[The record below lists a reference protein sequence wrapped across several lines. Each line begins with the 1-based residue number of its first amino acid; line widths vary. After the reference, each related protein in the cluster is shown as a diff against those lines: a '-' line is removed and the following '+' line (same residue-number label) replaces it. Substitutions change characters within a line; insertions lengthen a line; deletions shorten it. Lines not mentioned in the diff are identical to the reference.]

1 LVTGATG
8 FIGSHLAER
17 LVAEGAEVTLAV
29 EPGASQANVAN
40 ILDKVSAREVDLRD
54 GQRVRQ
60 LVRECQPSKVYHLA
74 AVGVTEPD
82 VDPSLA
88 VQVNVIGTLNLL
100 EALSETDCDCFVNTG
115 TCYEYG
121 HTPPPPVPPNLGGPG
136 GTVPP
141 NLGGAGGQ
149 REDQMVDPINAYAA
163 SKSAAWLFCHMYHR
177 THGYPIV
184 TVRPFTVY
192 GPRQSTQ
199 ALIPQVILS
208 ALRGEDFEM
217 TGGEQTRDFTY
228 VDDVVEGYV
237 RASLSE
243 KAIGQTINLGTGEE
257 RANQQINKS
266 VNRLP
271 CSSAPLLLCSLM
283 WRLYADSRKAR
294 ELLGW
299 QPQVGLE
306 DELRKTIAWYT
317 EQFKAQSSK
326 SKVSRSQSTSRG
338 GSHAAEMRAWE
349 PALLHHCDVLKA
361 GAFDD

>member
-1 LVTGATG
+1 MRVLVTGATG

-17 LVAEGAEVTLAV
+17 LVAEGAKVTLAI
-29 EPGASQANVAN
+29 EPGASQANIVN
-40 ILDKVSAREVDLRD
+40 ILDKAQVYEVDLREARMV
-54 GQRVRQ
+54 QQ
-60 LVRECQPSKVYHLA
+60 LARECQPSKVYHLA

-82 VDPSLA
+82 IDPRLA

-100 EALSETDCDCFVNTG
+100 EALKETECDCFINTG

-121 HTPPPPVPPNLGGPG
+121 HNTPPM
-136 GTVPP
+136 
-141 NLGGAGGQ
+141 
-149 REDQMVDPINAYAA
+149 REDQMVDPISAYAA

-192 GPRQSTQ
+192 GPRQGER

-208 ALRGEDFEM
+208 ALRGADFEM

-257 RANQQINKS
+257 HAIRDVVLKVLELMGNPVKPLIGALPYRAGEI
-266 VNRLP
+266 
-271 CSSAPLLLCSLM
+271 
-283 WRLYADSRKAR
+283 WRLYADSSKAR
-294 ELLGW
+294 EWLGW

-306 DELRKTIAWYT
+306 EGLRRTIKWYASL
-317 EQFKAQSSK
+317 ES
-326 SKVSRSQSTSRG
+326 
-338 GSHAAEMRAWE
+338 
-349 PALLHHCDVLKA
+349 
-361 GAFDD
+361 